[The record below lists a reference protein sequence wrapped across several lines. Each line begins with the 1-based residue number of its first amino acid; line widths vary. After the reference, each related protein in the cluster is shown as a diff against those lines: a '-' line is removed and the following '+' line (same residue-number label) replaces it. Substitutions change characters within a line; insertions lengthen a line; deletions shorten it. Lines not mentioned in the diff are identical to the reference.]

1 MRRPLV
7 VSVLAIA
14 MGCNAPV
21 FAQEALIG
29 TYSGTLEGKTANSQK
44 IGVTLVIASVDGMVV
59 KGTVTRHQKGAC
71 NGDYPMEGSI
81 DGNTLVMKATQKSDL
96 DCNFKMNVKVEGSKL
111 VGTGI
116 GDRPI
121 VLSK

>member
-1 MRRPLV
+1 
-7 VSVLAIA
+7 
-14 MGCNAPV
+14 
-21 FAQEALIG
+21 
-29 TYSGTLEGKTANSQK
+29 
-44 IGVTLVIASVDGMVV
+44 
-59 KGTVTRHQKGAC
+59 
-71 NGDYPMEGSI
+71 MEGSI